1 MKSYLLDT
9 YFFNINT
16 LKLNLRQVKIIL
28 RISMIKIKRIY
39 EPVDEEDGFRILVDN
54 LWPHGISKEN
64 AQIDLWLKELAPS
77 NNIRKWFAKDMN
89 QWPEFQKKYL
99 QELKNKKTLIKL
111 IKDIEHK
118 NKNVT
123 IVYSTDDEQHNN
135 AVVLRDKLN
144 NYKTINA
151 QISRIHGA

>member
-1 MKSYLLDT
+1 
-9 YFFNINT
+9 
-16 LKLNLRQVKIIL
+16 
-28 RISMIKIKRIY
+28 MIKIKRIY
-39 EPVDEEDGFRILVDN
+39 EPEDEEDGFRILVDN

-77 NNIRKWFAKDMN
+77 NNLRKWFAKDMN

-99 QELKNKKTLIKL
+99 QELKNKKTLMKL
-111 IKDIEHK
+111 IKDIEKK

-123 IVYSTDDEQHNN
+123 IVYSADDEQHNN

-144 NYKTINA
+144 NYKTINVLVR
-151 QISRIHGA
+151 RIHGA

>member
-1 MKSYLLDT
+1 
-9 YFFNINT
+9 
-16 LKLNLRQVKIIL
+16 
-28 RISMIKIKRIY
+28 MIKIKRIY

-64 AQIDLWLKELAPS
+64 AHIDLWLKELAPS
-77 NNIRKWFAKDMN
+77 NNLRKWFAKEMN
-89 QWPEFQKKYL
+89 QWLEFQKKYL
-99 QELKNKKTLIKL
+99 QELKSKKTLIKL

-123 IVYSTDDEQHNN
+123 IVYSADDEQHNN
-135 AVVLRDKLN
+135 AVIVRDKLN

-151 QISRIHGA
+151 QVSRIHGA